1 MKTEVRVSYAAS
13 LRKKILSDRT
23 KLFMLGLPII
33 LLVLIFQYI
42 PLAGWV
48 LAFFDYKPG
57 IPLAK
62 TPFVGLK
69 FFELITTSGNDLL
82 NALKNTLAFYFLNL
96 LTSPLPVIF
105 AILLSEVKHTS
116 FQRVVQTIIT
126 LPHFVS
132 WVIVFSLAFSVFS
145 NDGLLNELL
154 MNLHLIKEPT
164 NLLGNGDAVWIFQTM
179 LGIWK
184 SLGWGTII
192 YLAAIIGIDQEL
204 YDAAHVDGAGR
215 FRRIWHITVPGVA
228 PTFIVLMIL
237 GMSNLLSV
245 GMEQYLVFYNGLVAD
260 KITVLDL
267 YLYRTGILN
276 ADYSYSTALGMSKT
290 FISIILL
297 FAANGIAKRIRGY
310 GIV

>member
-1 MKTEVRVSYAAS
+1 M
-13 LRKKILSDRT
+13 KKIVISDRMQ
-23 KLFMLGLPII
+23 LFLLGLPIV
-33 LLVLIFQYI
+33 LMVLIFQYI
-42 PLAGWV
+42 PLAGWI

-57 IPLAK
+57 IPFSK

-69 FFELITTSGNDLL
+69 FFELIVTSGDDLV

-96 LTSPLPVIF
+96 LMSPLPVVF
-105 AILLSEVKHTS
+105 AILLSEAASVRFK
-116 FQRVVQTIIT
+116 RIVQTLIT

-132 WVIVFSLAFSVFS
+132 WVIVFALAFCVFS
-145 NDGLLNELL
+145 NDGLLNTFL
-154 MNLHLIKEPT
+154 MNLHLIDEPT
-164 NLLGNGDAVWIFQTM
+164 NLLGNGDTVWYFQTA

-204 YDAAHVDGAGR
+204 YDAAQVDGAAR
-215 FRRIWHITVPGVA
+215 FRRIWHITVPGVM
-228 PTFIVLMIL
+228 PTFIVLLIL

-276 ADYSYSTALGMSKT
+276 TDYSYSTALGMSKT
-290 FISIILL
+290 LIGILL
-297 FAANGIAKRIRGY
+297 LFGVNGLAKRVRGY